1 MSEEAA
7 LNEEVAT
14 ELDIQGEELTPEEE
28 DYINDVINAFIL
40 AYIAKLT
47 ASRAARILHTAVK
60 ELPVIK
66 DAQEEAGKKPVKV
79 PIGEIKAWSKQ
90 EVEEYKNTLI
100 EHGGT
105 YIVNNDVLEF
115 KPWMSALKSDLI
127 EDAREVIRQGKIYG
141 YQPEKLRSELK
152 KAMGEAY
159 NNRLYVASY
168 CESRRGEDLTKRA
181 LYADTKIN
189 YVVWHTKKDSKVR
202 PAHRA
207 REGKI
212 FLLDECPSL
221 GEPGCRCFIY
231 PYVPKGSLA
240 IPLLAKGELDIT

>member
-1 MSEEAA
+1 MAEEAA

-14 ELDIQGEELTPEEE
+14 ELDIQGNELTTEEE

-40 AYIAKLT
+40 AYIAKLS

-60 ELPVIK
+60 ELPVINK
-66 DAQEEAGKKPVKV
+66 VQQEAGQDPVKV
-79 PIGEIKAWSKQ
+79 PIGDVRAWSKQ
-90 EVEEYKNTLI
+90 EVEEYRKTLI
-100 EHGGT
+100 EYGGT

-115 KPWMSALKSDLI
+115 KPWMNSLKADLI

-152 KAMGEAY
+152 KAMGDAY

-181 LYADTKIN
+181 LYADTNIN
-189 YVVWHTKKDSKVR
+189 YVKWHTKKDSKVR
-202 PAHRA
+202 PAHQA

-212 FLLDECPSL
+212 YLLEECPSL
-221 GEPGCRCFIY
+221 GDPGCRCFIY

-240 IPLLAKGELDIT
+240 IPLLDRGELDV